1 MGFPYWSTGCRPRPE
16 GPRIGATIG
25 SDPSLPA
32 LLFVLSEGFR
42 WFSGVMSEGECCF
55 WSSNEAYSLSFI
67 PDDMVSFDIG
77 GGDSALG
84 NSVVTLASLG
94 RFA

>member
-1 MGFPYWSTGCRPRPE
+1 MGSE
-16 GPRIGATIG
+16 
-25 SDPSLPA
+25 PSLPA
-32 LLFVLSEGFR
+32 LLFVLSEGLR
-42 WFSGVMSEGECCF
+42 WLSGVVSSGEPCF

-67 PDDMVSFDIG
+67 PEDMVSLDIG
-77 GGDSALG
+77 GGDSAFG

>member
-1 MGFPYWSTGCRPRPE
+1 
-16 GPRIGATIG
+16 
-25 SDPSLPA
+25 
-32 LLFVLSEGFR
+32 
-42 WFSGVMSEGECCF
+42 MSSGECCF

>member
-1 MGFPYWSTGCRPRPE
+1 MGA
-16 GPRIGATIG
+16 IIG
-25 SDPSLPA
+25 SEPSLPA
-32 LLFVLSEGFR
+32 LLLVLREGFL
-42 WFSGVMSEGECCF
+42 WFSGVISSGECCF

-67 PDDMVSFDIG
+67 PDDMVSFDRG

>member
-1 MGFPYWSTGCRPRPE
+1 M
-16 GPRIGATIG
+16 G

-32 LLFVLSEGFR
+32 LLLVLSEGFR
-42 WFSGVMSEGECCF
+42 WFSGVLSSDERCLD
-55 WSSNEAYSLSFI
+55 SSNEAYSLSFI
-67 PDDMVSFDIG
+67 ADDMVSLDMG

-84 NSVVTLASLG
+84 KSVVTLASLG